1 MKSRLR
7 RCSRWVLGRF
17 GFSGFGD
24 SGLGSRTVTTSG
36 VALTPVPSS
45 TPPPPPAAEP
55 QALTGLLLGLLGAG
69 ARSSSSGHQRSP
81 NEEEPDKLHFAAGT
95 GTVAVKPGAIP
106 GRQDSLR
113 VMATVFLAA
122 LQVAQAAQHASRAA
136 GPQAS
141 CHSLQP
147 STQEEQS
154 SSQPQ
159 LALPSAPTQDLTT
172 VSPQVQG
179 ICQAVALPTNQL
191 FHASGLLSN
200 GGAV

>member
-1 MKSRLR
+1 MP
-7 RCSRWVLGRF
+7 VLGP
-17 GFSGFGD
+17 
-24 SGLGSRTVTTSG
+24 L
-36 VALTPVPSS
+36 AL
-45 TPPPPPAAEP
+45 
-55 QALTGLLLGLLGAG
+55 
-69 ARSSSSGHQRSP
+69 
-81 NEEEPDKLHFAAGT
+81 EEPDKLHFAAGT

-122 LQVAQAAQHASRAA
+122 LQVAQAAQHASRAS

-159 LALPSAPTQDLTT
+159 VALPSAPTQDSTT
-172 VSPQVQG
+172 VSRTY
-179 ICQAVALPTNQL
+179 LMTTTKSRL
-191 FHASGLLSN
+191 GL
-200 GGAV
+200 A

>member
-1 MKSRLR
+1 MP
-7 RCSRWVLGRF
+7 VLGP
-17 GFSGFGD
+17 
-24 SGLGSRTVTTSG
+24 L
-36 VALTPVPSS
+36 AL
-45 TPPPPPAAEP
+45 
-55 QALTGLLLGLLGAG
+55 
-69 ARSSSSGHQRSP
+69 
-81 NEEEPDKLHFAAGT
+81 EEPDKLHFAAGT

-113 VMATVFLAA
+113 VMATVLLAA
-122 LQVAQAAQHASRAA
+122 LQVAQAAQHASRAS

-147 STQEEQS
+147 STQEGQS

-159 LALPSAPTQDLTT
+159 LALPSAPTQNSTT

-179 ICQAVALPTNQL
+179 ICQAVAALPTNQL
-191 FHASGLLSN
+191 FDASGLLSN